1 MEAYRLLLKPNW
13 TISDIASYYGFSYG
27 FATEVKLNVEKIYG
41 TPGYCADK
49 ERTSVKAD
57 DVIRFMGG
65 TNRLEEMQL
74 IKIATEI
81 DNLRNN

>member
-1 MEAYRLLLKPNW
+1 MEAYRLLLKPYW
-13 TISDIASYYGFSYG
+13 SVSDISAYYEISHNT
-27 FATEVKLNVEKIYG
+27 ANEIKINVETIYG
-41 TPGYCADK
+41 TPAYCATK

-65 TNRLEEMQL
+65 TSRLEEMQL

-81 DNLRNN
+81 DKLRNE